1 MEPDLGWEA
10 QIRETTGIANDFKKA
25 YRVGLFL
32 ARISK
37 PKLGYRKALETIK
50 VHGAVNFG
58 QEDGDQ
64 EVTIVK
70 CKWY

>member
-1 MEPDLGWEA
+1 VEPGLGWEA
-10 QIRETTGIANDFKKA
+10 QIRETTGITNDFKKA
-25 YRVGLFL
+25 YNVGLFL

-37 PKLGYRKALETIK
+37 PALGYRKALETIK
-50 VHGAVNFG
+50 VNGAVNFG
-58 QEDGDQ
+58 QMEGDQ